1 MLQLS
6 SCITVGCGAVKM
18 ALNFDIGKISEQPVH
33 LRNLTYQLL
42 FKKWSIGN
50 LEVCEKSTRRR
61 KLLVVRVFVTRI
73 FP

>member
-6 SCITVGCGAVKM
+6 SCITVGWGAVKVP
-18 ALNFDIGKISEQPVH
+18 LNFDIGKISEQPVH

-42 FKKWSIGN
+42 FKTWPIGN

-61 KLLVVRVFVTRI
+61 KLLVVRVFVIRI